1 MALILLDQKDSK
13 AMRKKSHLSNPP
25 KRRRPKSSVNGFSSH
40 PDSHDSASRD
50 SSLYQDD
57 EDIDVD
63 DTPEPRIPDELK
75 CTDYD
80 AFNHYLFNDYPLQVE
95 ATVEKLTLDDSLPLT
110 DQLKRAIRPPSFDS
124 YDSMHWQPGDVYNI
138 AGMYPEVCVEEED
151 FTRIKKQLDME
162 HIGKCSSWDE
172 GKSSSWYSSNHD
184 SFSEDSCGQ
193 TKAFTADGKLQPV
206 QVLATGEVVAPDNS
220 VYKTG
225 SGQSKHS
232 GRRKEGKSQRFESYK
247 DLIENKPKKI
257 EPSKEVEN
265 PRYITSSKPPV
276 VGHECEKC
284 GTLLKT
290 AIKMQEHLE
299 RHKQL
304 ESLKKLAGQ
313 LPNKEQLVKEVPVL
327 VNRALKGIMDEEAVS
342 NLEKRVEA
350 YARRLYYNS
359 FPLWKEISR
368 ELVHEVWQYVTLT
381 ELALLPTVDGD
392 HFIWSRNMW
401 LTTGGRRE
409 SFVLNLLFLYPD
421 DSEVV
426 EVFFYKFFV
435 KLNEAV
441 YKFGMKC
448 LGSPDVTSDSL
459 SEEHDARSDPGL
471 EDLHTLCALVL
482 RTYVKRASQNK
493 TVKGW
498 SAVYKCM
505 KRNFLEHKDSGKHPK
520 SAEMKD
526 WAFGESNSLVASKQ
540 AFKLFSLLEA
550 VIDNINK
557 VNPTCDGPAALHK
570 LVLRAVYLRQD
581 IIRAWDKLV
590 ATSHFEE
597 MDSLFV
603 LEMLVKSFAFFS
615 GCANARKQKER
626 EME

>member
-1 MALILLDQKDSK
+1 M
-13 AMRKKSHLSNPP
+13 
-25 KRRRPKSSVNGFSSH
+25 
-40 PDSHDSASRD
+40 
-50 SSLYQDD
+50 YDD
-57 EDIDVD
+57 EDIVIR
-63 DTPEPRIPDELK
+63 PEPRKPRELK
-75 CTDYD
+75 PSDYD

-124 YDSMHWQPGDVYNI
+124 YDSMHWQPTDVY
-138 AGMYPEVCVEEED
+138 AGMYPEMVCVEEED
-151 FTRIKKQLDME
+151 FTHIKKLLDME
-162 HIGKCSSWDE
+162 HIGKSDSWDE
-172 GKSSSWYSSNHD
+172 GKSCSWYSDTTNKELRLNE
-184 SFSEDSCGQ
+184 SFSEESHSQ
-193 TKAFTADGKLQPV
+193 TKAYSADGKLQPV
-206 QVLATGEVVAPDNS
+206 QVLATGEVVAPS
-220 VYKTG
+220 SKSSSFKSG
-225 SGQSKHS
+225 SGHSKHS
-232 GRRKEGKSQRFESYK
+232 RRRKEGKSRQFDSYK
-247 DLIENKPKKI
+247 DLIENKPKI
-257 EPSKEVEN
+257 EASKEIEN
-265 PRYITSSKPPV
+265 PWNSTSSKPPV

-381 ELALLPTVDGD
+381 ELSLLPTVDRD
-392 HFIWSRNMW
+392 HFVWSRNMW
-401 LTTGGRRE
+401 LTSGGRRE

-426 EVFFYKFFV
+426 EVFFYKFFM

-459 SEEHDARSDPGL
+459 GEERDIRSDPDHD
-471 EDLHTLCALVL
+471 ELHTLCALVL
-482 RTYVKRASQNK
+482 RTYIKRASQNK
-493 TVKGW
+493 SVKGW

-505 KRNFLEHKDSGKHPK
+505 KRNFLEHKGSCKPLN

-526 WAFGESNSLVASKQ
+526 WAFGDSNNLVTSQ
-540 AFKLFSLLEA
+540 RAFKLFFLLEA

-590 ATSHFEE
+590 ASSHFEE

-615 GCANARKQKER
+615 GCALVRRQKEQR
-626 EME
+626 ELER